1 MSNTEFFPDLEPNA
15 PRFGVAL
22 FHDHEPNEL
31 EQFRMAAHNA
41 DTLRAGI
48 DALIEKWGF
57 NLSVLPPNANAAQFI
72 VSEFVQDLKKLTR
85 EA

>member
-22 FHDHEPNEL
+22 FHDHEPREL

-48 DALIEKWGF
+48 DALIEKWQDELGAYDTERASGQRF
-57 NLSVLPPNANAAQFI
+57 LLCI
-72 VSEFVQDLKKLTR
+72 EDLKKLTR
-85 EA
+85 NA